1 MDSTRGRV
9 IILNRQQGEALLVAL
24 GVPKSKRD
32 EVWSIVEAE
41 LQKYN
46 TPEHKEELW
55 REALAKATVWAP
67 LKGLIHGGAAGLGIQ
82 YGGDLIAPHAE
93 VLLNPVVRRT
103 MQGLSKK
110 YNLGDMRKGPLF
122 PVFTA
127 LGTAGVYTAKEMINY
142 HKRKKRGDFTVS

>member
-1 MDSTRGRV
+1 MKYGPSWRLNSKNTTRPNTKRNSGAKRSPKPLFGHPSKALFTEGR
-9 IILNRQQGEALLVAL
+9 RDL
-24 GVPKSKRD
+24 G
-32 EVWSIVEAE
+32 
-41 LQKYN
+41 YN
-46 TPEHKEELW
+46 M
-55 REALAKATVWAP
+55 V
-67 LKGLIHGGAAGLGIQ
+67 
-82 YGGDLIAPHAE
+82 GDLIAPHAE

-127 LGTAGVYTAKEMINY
+127 LGTAGVYTVKEMINY